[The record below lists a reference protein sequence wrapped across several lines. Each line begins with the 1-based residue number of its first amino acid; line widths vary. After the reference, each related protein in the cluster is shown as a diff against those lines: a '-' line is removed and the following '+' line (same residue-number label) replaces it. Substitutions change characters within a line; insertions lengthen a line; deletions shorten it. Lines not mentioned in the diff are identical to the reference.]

1 MLFSKAPIFFSKANE
16 YKENLPT
23 LSCLLIINFKMIS
36 FSSIM
41 PSPLPSYC
49 ASASKPFFA
58 VVPSASRVLSP
69 KSSPPLSI
77 VPLPFRSRQRKPSF
91 FVQFIFSAKPFLS
104 RSKFAPFSFV
114 STLYPSPLRSR
125 IKGS

>member
-1 MLFSKAPIFFSKANE
+1 MGV
-16 YKENLPT
+16 T
-23 LSCLLIINFKMIS
+23 T
-36 FSSIM
+36 
-41 PSPLPSYC
+41 

-114 STLYPSPLRSR
+114 STLYPSPSRSR
-125 IKGS
+125 IKGSYLVLLAVNTLAFVFLKQIPFTFSLTASQSPLKQS

>member
-1 MLFSKAPIFFSKANE
+1 
-16 YKENLPT
+16 
-23 LSCLLIINFKMIS
+23 MIS

-91 FVQFIFSAKPFLS
+91 FVQFIFSAKPFFQGQNLRRFPLFQRYS
-104 RSKFAPFSFV
+104 RRRRGRRSGGRIWYCWQLILLLLYSLNKFLLLFH
-114 STLYPSPLRSR
+114 
-125 IKGS
+125 